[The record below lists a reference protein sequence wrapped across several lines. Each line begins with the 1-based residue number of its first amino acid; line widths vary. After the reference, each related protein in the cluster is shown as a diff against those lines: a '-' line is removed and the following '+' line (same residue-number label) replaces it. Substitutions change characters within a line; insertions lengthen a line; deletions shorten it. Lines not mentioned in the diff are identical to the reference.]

1 MKFTTHPVLSIIGIC
16 ILLGISHK
24 VSAQMLA
31 PKADTLG
38 ALTRLQKL
46 GYTADTSR
54 SPKAP
59 QNKQAVIAFQ
69 KVSGLKR
76 TGVLTKALFD
86 SIAVASLPL
95 AKDSMNTLHIEVDL
109 DRQVLFVI
117 DSLNTVRR
125 IVPVSTGSGKQFLY
139 PEKGIRT
146 ALTPRG
152 KFKVYY
158 KVKGWKKSVLGE
170 LYDPLYVVGG
180 VAIHGAQSVP
190 ATPASHGC
198 IRIPLF
204 ISDELFK
211 ATPVGTPVVIY
222 GNNPKPKP

>member
-1 MKFTTHPVLSIIGIC
+1 M
-16 ILLGISHK
+16 
-24 VSAQMLA
+24 
-31 PKADTLG
+31 
-38 ALTRLQKL
+38 
-46 GYTADTSR
+46 
-54 SPKAP
+54 
-59 QNKQAVIAFQ
+59 
-69 KVSGLKR
+69 
-76 TGVLTKALFD
+76 
-86 SIAVASLPL
+86 
-95 AKDSMNTLHIEVDL
+95 
-109 DRQVLFVI
+109 
-117 DSLNTVRR
+117 
-125 IVPVSTGSGKQFLY
+125 
-139 PEKGIRT
+139 
-146 ALTPRG
+146 
-152 KFKVYY
+152 YY